1 MGMTAWQRHVHFIQT
16 SQQFYGGGRP
26 GGGDEEQPNP
36 TVKTDQDVLRENYR
50 CYDQPPPSLRAFTSP
65 PRMAAVPGLIENGI

>member
-16 SQQFYGGGRP
+16 SQQFYGGGKE
-26 GGGDEEQPNP
+26 GAEAQPNP

-50 CYDQPPPSLRAFTSP
+50 CCHRLAPLLRAFTSLP
-65 PRMAAVPGLIENGI
+65 GNATVPGLIEKGV